1 MSAKTALTMAHPAVS
16 ANGQPNH
23 ALAAVPS
30 ANTALTIDSVL
41 MMSHGIIGDMGFRPL
56 GLAGTLAHF
65 LFFGFRLI
73 SLMSPV
79 TALMRAAMLAARSEM
94 LQITLILFWRE
105 SRVTFSVADES
116 PQPVAARLCSVR
128 LRFRCFFP
136 RFRNSIP
143 QTTAYDVF
151 PNSNF

>member
-1 MSAKTALTMAHPAVS
+1 MSAKTALTTAHPAVS

-41 MMSHGIIGDMGFRPL
+41 MMSHGIIGDMGFRPPS
-56 GLAGTLAHF
+56 LAGTLAHF

-79 TALMRAAMLAARSEM
+79 TALMRAAMLATRSEM
-94 LQITLILFWRE
+94 LAIISDGVMFT
-105 SRVTFSVADES
+105 S
-116 PQPVAARLCSVR
+116 
-128 LRFRCFFP
+128 FP
-136 RFRNSIP
+136 
-143 QTTAYDVF
+143 
-151 PNSNF
+151 

>member
-1 MSAKTALTMAHPAVS
+1 MSANTALTTAHPAVS

-41 MMSHGIIGDMGFRPL
+41 MMFHGIIGGMGFRPP

-79 TALMRAAMLAARSEM
+79 AALMRAAMLATRSEM
-94 LQITLILFWRE
+94 LVIISDGVMFT
-105 SRVTFSVADES
+105 S
-116 PQPVAARLCSVR
+116 
-128 LRFRCFFP
+128 FP
-136 RFRNSIP
+136 
-143 QTTAYDVF
+143 
-151 PNSNF
+151 

>member
-56 GLAGTLAHF
+56 RLAGTLAHF
-65 LFFGFRLI
+65 FLFGFRLI

-79 TALMRAAMLAARSEM
+79 TALMRAAMLATRSEM
-94 LQITLILFWRE
+94 LVIISDGVMFT
-105 SRVTFSVADES
+105 S
-116 PQPVAARLCSVR
+116 
-128 LRFRCFFP
+128 FP
-136 RFRNSIP
+136 
-143 QTTAYDVF
+143 
-151 PNSNF
+151 

>member
-1 MSAKTALTMAHPAVS
+1 MAHPAVS

-65 LFFGFRLI
+65 LLFGFRLI

-79 TALMRAAMLAARSEM
+79 TALMRAAKLATRSEM
-94 LQITLILFWRE
+94 LVII
-105 SRVTFSVADES
+105 ADGVMFTS
-116 PQPVAARLCSVR
+116 
-128 LRFRCFFP
+128 FP
-136 RFRNSIP
+136 
-143 QTTAYDVF
+143 
-151 PNSNF
+151 

>member
-79 TALMRAAMLAARSEM
+79 TGFDEGRDARDEKRDAGDYLRWCHVHLLS
-94 LQITLILFWRE
+94 LI
-105 SRVTFSVADES
+105 
-116 PQPVAARLCSVR
+116 
-128 LRFRCFFP
+128 
-136 RFRNSIP
+136 
-143 QTTAYDVF
+143 
-151 PNSNF
+151 

>member
-1 MSAKTALTMAHPAVS
+1 MSAKAALTMAHPAVS

-41 MMSHGIIGDMGFRPL
+41 MMFHGIIGEMGFRPL

-73 SLMSPV
+73 SLM
-79 TALMRAAMLAARSEM
+79 RAARLATRSEM
-94 LQITLILFWRE
+94 LVIISDGVMFT
-105 SRVTFSVADES
+105 S
-116 PQPVAARLCSVR
+116 
-128 LRFRCFFP
+128 FP
-136 RFRNSIP
+136 
-143 QTTAYDVF
+143 
-151 PNSNF
+151 

>member
-16 ANGQPNH
+16 SNGQPNH

-56 GLAGTLAHF
+56 GLAGTPAHF

-79 TALMRAAMLAARSEM
+79 TALMRAAKLATRSEM
-94 LQITLILFWRE
+94 LVIISDGVMFT
-105 SRVTFSVADES
+105 S
-116 PQPVAARLCSVR
+116 
-128 LRFRCFFP
+128 FP
-136 RFRNSIP
+136 
-143 QTTAYDVF
+143 
-151 PNSNF
+151 

>member
-65 LFFGFRLI
+65 LFFGSRLI

-79 TALMRAAMLAARSEM
+79 TALMRAAMLATRSEM
-94 LQITLILFWRE
+94 LVIISDGVMFT
-105 SRVTFSVADES
+105 S
-116 PQPVAARLCSVR
+116 
-128 LRFRCFFP
+128 FP
-136 RFRNSIP
+136 
-143 QTTAYDVF
+143 
-151 PNSNF
+151 

>member
-1 MSAKTALTMAHPAVS
+1 MAHPAVS

-41 MMSHGIIGDMGFRPL
+41 MMFHGIIGEMGFRPP

-79 TALMRAAMLAARSEM
+79 TALMRAARLARSEM
-94 LQITLILFWRE
+94 LVIISDGVMFT
-105 SRVTFSVADES
+105 S
-116 PQPVAARLCSVR
+116 
-128 LRFRCFFP
+128 FP
-136 RFRNSIP
+136 
-143 QTTAYDVF
+143 
-151 PNSNF
+151 